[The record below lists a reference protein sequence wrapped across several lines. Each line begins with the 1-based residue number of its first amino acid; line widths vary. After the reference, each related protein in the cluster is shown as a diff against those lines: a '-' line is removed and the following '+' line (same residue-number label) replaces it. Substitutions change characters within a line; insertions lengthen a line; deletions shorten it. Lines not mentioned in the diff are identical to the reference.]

1 MVRGCSNPMAPSRHA
16 LLTPF
21 TRTQAGLSRLL
32 SLTLQA
38 GWESAS
44 CLKRFASK
52 SRIQN
57 TPCAI
62 GDGLAHAG
70 VIPAVRVCLFQP
82 RPASLATNRAKSVAR
97 SGRLP
102 FLIPMKV
109 NRFLFLIS
117 TLSALTLIN
126 LPAIE
131 PAPQT
136 AKKPLSNEYHGT
148 TVEDPYQWLENDED
162 PEVKKW
168 SDAQSQRTRAYLDK
182 LPDRAAIEKQLTEWY
197 AKTSPSYFSLVSRP
211 GILFAMKFQPPKQ
224 QPLLVTLVSA
234 DDLKS
239 EKVVLDPN
247 VLDAKGT
254 TAIDWFVPSLD
265 GKYVTVSLSK
275 GGSEDGTLHFYET
288 ATGKALPDTIAHVQ
302 YPTAGGSAAW
312 NSDGTGIYYTR
323 FPRKGERADADL
335 NFYQQIYFH
344 KLGTPDTKD
353 TYSIGKDF
361 PRIAEITLAASRDS
375 KYILAT
381 VANGDGGD
389 FAHYLLGPDG
399 TWKQI
404 TQFSDQIKLARL
416 GRDNALYL
424 LSRAGAPRGKILR
437 LPLDVPELKNAAE
450 IVASGEAV
458 IEQIVPSTDAL
469 YVADLLGGPSQIR
482 RFDLNG
488 KNETTVS
495 TPQISAVQ
503 ELLALEDGSLLFR
516 DVSYTEPAAW
526 FRCTNEKT
534 EPVKTPLRS
543 TSPVSFSD
551 IEVRREFAT
560 SKDGTRIPLNII
572 FRQGMKRDGHDP
584 TLLYGYGGYG
594 ISMSPNFEFTRR
606 LWFDRGGVYVV
617 ANIRGG
623 GEFGEDWHKAGNL
636 TKKQNVFDD
645 FAAAAEYLIK
655 ENYTRPVKL
664 AIQGGSN
671 GGLLMGAMITQHPD
685 LMRAVV
691 SSVGIYDMLR
701 VELAP
706 NGAFNVTEF
715 GTVKDP
721 EQFKALYAYSPYH
734 QVVDGTK
741 YPSILMM
748 TGANDGRVAPYH
760 SRKMTA
766 RLDEANKSNNPILL
780 RTSSS
785 AGHGIGTA
793 LCERIKQSED
803 IYAFLFAQL
812 GMTKEMTKH

>member
-1 MVRGCSNPMAPSRHA
+1 M
-16 LLTPF
+16 
-21 TRTQAGLSRLL
+21 
-32 SLTLQA
+32 
-38 GWESAS
+38 
-44 CLKRFASK
+44 
-52 SRIQN
+52 
-57 TPCAI
+57 
-62 GDGLAHAG
+62 
-70 VIPAVRVCLFQP
+70 
-82 RPASLATNRAKSVAR
+82 RA
-97 SGRLP
+97 
-102 FLIPMKV
+102 
-109 NRFLFLIS
+109 NRFLFLIGV
-117 TLSALTLIN
+117 LAALTLIK
-126 LPAIE
+126 LPAAE
-131 PAPQT
+131 PTAQT
-136 AKKPLSNEYHGT
+136 SKKPVSEEYYGT
-148 TVEDPYQWLENDED
+148 KVEDPYQWLEKDDD
-162 PEVKKW
+162 PEVRAW
-168 SDAQSQRTRAYLDK
+168 SDAQNQRTRQYLDK
-182 LPDRAAIEKQLTEWY
+182 LPGRAAIERQLTEWY

-224 QPLLVTLVSA
+224 QPLLVTLTSA

-265 GKYVTVSLSK
+265 GKYVAVSLSK
-275 GGSEDGTLHFYET
+275 DGSEDGTLHFYET
-288 ATGKALPDTIAHVQ
+288 ATGRALPDTIAHVQ

-312 NSDGTGIYYTR
+312 NADATGVYYTR
-323 FPRKGERADADL
+323 FPRKGERPDADL

-344 KLGTPDTKD
+344 KFGTPDTED
-353 TYSIGKDF
+353 TYSIGKEF
-361 PRIAEITLAASRDS
+361 PRIAEIALQTSRDG

-404 TQFSDQIKLARL
+404 TQFSDQIKVAHL

-424 LSRAGAPRGKILR
+424 LSRADAPRGKILR
-437 LPLDVPELKNAAE
+437 LPLEVPELKNAAE
-450 IVASGEAV
+450 IVAAGDAV
-458 IEQIVPSTDAL
+458 IERIVPSTDAL
-469 YVADLLGGPSQIR
+469 YVGELLGGPSQIR

-488 KNETTVS
+488 KNETVI
-495 TPQISAVQ
+495 PIPEISAVQ
-503 ELLALEDGSLLFR
+503 EMLALEDGSLLFR

-526 FRCTNEKT
+526 FHCAQGKT
-534 EPVKTPLRS
+534 EPVKTALRG
-543 TSPVSFSD
+543 TSPVSFAD

-560 SKDGTRIPLNII
+560 SKDGTKIPLNII
-572 FRQGMKRDGHDP
+572 FRKGMERDGQNP
-584 TLLYGYGGYG
+584 TVLYGYGGYG
-594 ISMSPNFEFTRR
+594 ISLSPNFEFTRR

-623 GEFGEDWHKAGNL
+623 GEFGEEWHKAGNL

-645 FAAAAEYLIK
+645 FAAAAEYLINEK
-655 ENYTRPVKL
+655 WTRPEKL
-664 AIQGGSN
+664 AILGGSN

-685 LMRAVV
+685 LVRAVV
-691 SSVGIYDMLR
+691 SAVGIYDMLR

-734 QVVDGTK
+734 HVVDGTK
-741 YPSILMM
+741 YPAILMM

-760 SRKMTA
+760 SRKMIA
-766 RLDEANKSNNPILL
+766 RLDEANKSDSPILL

-793 LCERIKQSED
+793 LTERIKQLAD

-812 GMTKEMTKH
+812 DMSANPTPS

>member
-1 MVRGCSNPMAPSRHA
+1 M
-16 LLTPF
+16 
-21 TRTQAGLSRLL
+21 
-32 SLTLQA
+32 
-38 GWESAS
+38 
-44 CLKRFASK
+44 
-52 SRIQN
+52 
-57 TPCAI
+57 
-62 GDGLAHAG
+62 
-70 VIPAVRVCLFQP
+70 
-82 RPASLATNRAKSVAR
+82 RA
-97 SGRLP
+97 
-102 FLIPMKV
+102 
-109 NRFLFLIS
+109 NRFLFLI
-117 TLSALTLIN
+117 TALTGLTLIN
-126 LPAIE
+126 LLAIE
-131 PAPQT
+131 PPPQT
-136 AKKPLSNEYHGT
+136 PKKPHSDEYHGV

-162 PEVKKW
+162 PKVKTW
-168 SDAQSQRTRAYLDK
+168 SDAQSQRTRGYLDK
-182 LPDRAAIEKQLTEWY
+182 SPDRAAVEKQLTEWY

-211 GILFAMKFQPPKQ
+211 GVLFAMKFQPPKQ
-224 QPLLVTLVSA
+224 QPFLVTLVSA

-247 VLDAKGT
+247 ALDAKGT

-265 GKYVTVSLSK
+265 GKHVAVSLSK

-312 NSDGTGIYYTR
+312 NADGSGIYYTR
-323 FPRKGERADADL
+323 FPRKGERPEADL
-335 NFYQQIYFH
+335 NFYQQVYFH
-344 KLGTPDTKD
+344 KIGTADTED
-353 TYSIGKDF
+353 TYSVGKDF
-361 PRIAEITLAASRDS
+361 PRIAEIVLEASRDGR
-375 KYILAT
+375 YILAT

-399 TWKQI
+399 KW
-404 TQFSDQIKLARL
+404 TQVTKFTDQIKAARL
-416 GRDNALYL
+416 GRDKALYL
-424 LSRAGAPRGKILR
+424 LSRAGAQRGKILR
-437 LPLDVPELKNAAE
+437 LPLDTPELRNAVE
-450 IVASGEAV
+450 IVLAGEAV
-458 IEQIVPSTDAL
+458 IEQIVPTADAI
-469 YVADLLGGPSQIR
+469 YVGDILGGPSQIR
-482 RFDLNG
+482 RFGLDG
-488 KNETTVS
+488 KDEASIPV
-495 TPQISAVQ
+495 PEISSVQ
-503 ELLALEDGSLLFR
+503 EMLALEDNSLLFR
-516 DVSYTEPAAW
+516 DVSYTEPATW
-526 FRCTNEKT
+526 FHCVQGKT
-534 EPVKTPLRS
+534 EPVNTALRS

-551 IEVRREFAT
+551 IEVTREFAT
-560 SKDGTRIPLNII
+560 AKDGAKIPLNIV
-572 FRQGMKRDGHDP
+572 FRKGMKRDGQNP

-594 ISMSPNFEFTRR
+594 ISMAPNFDFTRR

-617 ANIRGG
+617 ANIRGS
-623 GEFGEDWHKAGNL
+623 GEFGEEWHKAGNL

-655 ENYTRPVKL
+655 EKDTRPEKL

-766 RLDEANKSNNPILL
+766 RLDEANKSDNPILL

-793 LCERIKQSED
+793 LSERIKQSAD

-812 GMTKEMTKH
+812 GMEKMTKH

>member
-1 MVRGCSNPMAPSRHA
+1 MKSTFVLCLLAGAFTVTNPILAEKSPD
-16 LLTPF
+16 TP
-21 TRTQAGLSRLL
+21 
-32 SLTLQA
+32 
-38 GWESAS
+38 
-44 CLKRFASK
+44 
-52 SRIQN
+52 
-57 TPCAI
+57 
-62 GDGLAHAG
+62 
-70 VIPAVRVCLFQP
+70 
-82 RPASLATNRAKSVAR
+82 
-97 SGRLP
+97 
-102 FLIPMKV
+102 
-109 NRFLFLIS
+109 
-117 TLSALTLIN
+117 
-126 LPAIE
+126 
-131 PAPQT
+131 
-136 AKKPLSNEYHGT
+136 KKPITTEYQGV
-148 TVEDPYQWLENDED
+148 TVEDPYQWLEAED
-162 PEVKKW
+162 DSQVKAW
-168 SDAQSQRTRAYLDK
+168 SDAQNQRTRKSLDSF
-182 LPDRAAIEKQLTEWY
+182 PDRPAIEKQLQEWY
-197 AKTSPSYFSLVSRP
+197 AKTSPSYSSLVSRP

-224 QPLLVTLVSA
+224 QPLLVTLASA

-265 GKYVTVSLSK
+265 GKYVAMSLSK

-312 NSDGTGIYYTR
+312 NADSTGVFYTR
-323 FPRKGERADADL
+323 FPRKGERPDADL

-344 KLGTPDTKD
+344 KLGTRDTEDK
-353 TYSIGKDF
+353 YSIGKEF
-361 PRIAEITLAASRDS
+361 PRIAEIALAASRDG

-381 VANGDGGD
+381 VANGDGGE
-389 FAHYLLGPDG
+389 FAHYLLGPDQS
-399 TWKQI
+399 WKQI

-424 LSRAGAPRGKILR
+424 LSRADAPRGKILR
-437 LPLDVPELKNAAE
+437 LPLDLPELKDAAE
-450 IVASGEAV
+450 IIASGEAV
-458 IEQIVPSTDAL
+458 IEQVVPGTDAL

-488 KNETTVS
+488 KNETKIS

-516 DVSYTEPAAW
+516 DVSYTDPAAW
-526 FRCTNEKT
+526 FHCSNGKT
-534 EPVKTPLRS
+534 EPVKTTLQS
-543 TSPVSFSD
+543 TSPVSFAD

-560 SKDGTRIPLNII
+560 SKDGTKIPLNILS
-572 FRQGMKRDGHDP
+572 RKGMKRDGNNP
-584 TLLYGYGGYG
+584 TLLYAYGGYG
-594 ISMSPNFEFTRR
+594 ISMSPNFDFTRR

-623 GEFGEDWHKAGNL
+623 GEFGEEWHKAGNL

-655 ENYTRPVKL
+655 ENYTRPAKL

-685 LMRAVV
+685 LFHAVV

-721 EQFKALYAYSPYH
+721 DQFKALYAYSPYH
-734 QVVDGTK
+734 HVVDGTK
-741 YPSILMM
+741 YPAVLMM

-766 RLDEANKSNNPILL
+766 RLLAANKSENPILL

-793 LCERIKQSED
+793 LSERIKQSAD
-803 IYAFLFAQL
+803 IYAFLFGQL
-812 GMTKEMTKH
+812 GMTGKRGD